1 MKKHRCW
8 NKREAK
14 LIKCRDTLRILLA
27 GAGLVGIGAE
37 VHADIPTGIIGSNDL
52 VGNAY
57 AALVL
62 PSGALAPVAGL
73 PAASTINSTAMNLS
87 GFSLIGGQN
96 FNTAAAYAATVSP
109 TGTLT
114 PLPLVLTG
122 NITNVA
128 LSPSNN
134 TGLIAGTNFTTMTGF
149 AAFVLPDGTIFPAS
163 GFDDVNANTIAVDA
177 AAVNCSNVGLIGAEG
192 DDTNPYAAYVYTN
205 GTLTPITI
213 PPQFDNTGTVGAVAL
228 NKQGLG
234 IIGGVTTAGA
244 FAAYVTPNGGAVA
257 LPIPS
262 LSSNDFINAVAI
274 NNAGLS
280 LIGGFVNTEIYA
292 AYATPQGVL
301 TPLAL
306 SPPSGFIFSVALNSS
321 GAGIIGGQAVG
332 NIFGALVQPNGS
344 VTPINTGTITGQ
356 INSVAISEA
365 GLGLIGGV
373 DNDTGTGYAALVAPN
388 GAVTP
393 LDVSAVGVINGVDL
407 SGKASCT
414 TPSQCIFEEAT
425 PKSIGPYL
433 SVAYTQLA
441 ASYALDAHFIEKNCA
456 CNRKKEP
463 EKPEETEET
472 ADLNPKTT
480 CENCRDK
487 PTDKPHT
494 IWVSPFG
501 NMVHV
506 QERGKIP
513 RYNNQIAGMLIAY
526 DHQSSN
532 YLVGAGVGYAFDYVS
547 YGKGRGHGKINDE
560 MACVYGSYDKEHLKI
575 NAALWGGFY
584 QFRNIRH
591 AKVCTIKITSKGKTH
606 GWTFS
611 PHLEIS
617 SPLGIGLSNC
627 NTVEPFVKFDWVNDW
642 QHRFT
647 ETGKAGLNLKVH
659 GLYYS
664 LLQSEAGLRFY
675 EKLAFGWGYLCLEEK
690 ISYVNQAPFH
700 VHSVRASFVGA
711 TSSFPVAIASDRV
724 ENLVAAQLMASFTPR
739 NSSYPYGGF
748 TLQTMA
754 NGSYQS
760 YLASL
765 FVGIEF

>member
-1 MKKHRCW
+1 MKKHLRW

-14 LIKCRDTLRILLA
+14 LLKCRDTLRILLA

-37 VHADIPTGIIGSNDL
+37 VHAQIPTGIIGGNDL
-52 VGNAY
+52 AGNAY

-62 PSGALAPVAGL
+62 QSGALAPVAGL
-73 PAASTINSTAMNLS
+73 PAGSDINSTAMNLS
-87 GFSLIGGQN
+87 GFSLIGGRD
-96 FNTAAAYAATVSP
+96 FNSGAGYAATVSP

-122 NITNVA
+122 TISNVA

-149 AAFVLPDGTIFPAS
+149 AAFVLPDGTISPAS
-163 GFDDVNANTIAVDA
+163 GFADVNANTLAVDA
-177 AAVNCSNVGLIGAEG
+177 VAINCSNVGLIGAEG
-192 DDTNPYAAYVYTN
+192 ADSNPYAAYVSTN
-205 GTLTPITI
+205 GTVTPITI
-213 PPQFDNTGTVGAVAL
+213 PPQFDIGGSVASVAI
-228 NKQGLG
+228 NKQGMG
-234 IIGGVTTAGA
+234 IIGGLTAAGA
-244 FAAYVTPNGGAVA
+244 FAAYVTPNGSAVA

-262 LSSNDFINAVAI
+262 VSANDFINEVAI

-280 LIGGFVNTEIYA
+280 LIGGLVNLELYA
-292 AYATPQGVL
+292 TYATPQGVL
-301 TPLAL
+301 TPLTF
-306 SPPSGFIFSVALNSS
+306 SPPNGFIFSVALNSS
-321 GAGIIGGQAVG
+321 GAGIVGGQAAR
-332 NIFGALVQPNGS
+332 NIFAALVQPNGS
-344 VTPINTGTITGQ
+344 VTSINTGTITGQ
-356 INSVAISEA
+356 INSVAISET
-365 GLGLIGGV
+365 GIGLIGGV

-388 GAVTP
+388 GAATP
-393 LDVSAVGVINGVDL
+393 LDVSAVGVINGVDV
-407 SGKASCT
+407 SNKASCT
-414 TPSQCIFEEAT
+414 SCIFEEAT

-441 ASYALDAHFIEKNCA
+441 ASYVLDTHFIEKNCA
-456 CNRKKEP
+456 CTRKKEP
-463 EKPEETEET
+463 EKTEATEETE
-472 ADLNPKTT
+472 DLNPKTT

-487 PTDKPHT
+487 PTDKPNT

-513 RYNNQIAGMLIAY
+513 RYNNQIGGMFIGY

-547 YGKGRGHGKINDE
+547 YGKGTGHGKINDE
-560 MACVYGSYDKEHLKI
+560 MGCVYGSYDMEHFKI

-617 SPLGIGLSNC
+617 SPWNLGTNNC

-675 EKLAFGWGYLCLEEK
+675 EKFAFEWGYLCLEEK

-700 VHSVRASFVGA
+700 VHSVRTSFVGA
-711 TSSFPVAIASDRV
+711 TSSFPIEIASDRV
-724 ENLVAAQLMASFTPR
+724 ENLVAVQLMGSFTPR
-739 NSSYPYGGF
+739 NGNYPYGGF

-754 NGSYQS
+754 NSSYQS

-765 FVGIEF
+765 FLGMEF